1 MCDWLSQGKSIQPQL
16 LDIYRDLHRHPELG
30 NREFRTT
37 EKIEE
42 VLKELEIQTFRMT
55 ETGVIGYLE
64 CQPEADAVAFR
75 ADIDALPV
83 EEETGAAYAS
93 QVTGVMHAC
102 GHDLHT
108 TALLGTAMILSR
120 NRKILTKN
128 VVFIFQ
134 PDEEGDGGA
143 QRILDSGILE
153 RLRVKAVFGA
163 HINPDLP
170 AGTVGVKYGRFYAS
184 ACVFDVRVHGKGAH
198 GAEPEKG
205 IDPIYGASKICQ
217 GLKEL
222 TGYRNGE
229 RAVVTVGSFHGGNV
243 RNIIPDQVELMGIL
257 RTAGIELRDEMKSEI
272 RRVLRETDE
281 ECGTRSELNMRDGYV
296 GVTNHPGETELV
308 EDVGRQLLGADQVVV
323 EKEATMTTEDFGFF
337 LLKYPGSY
345 YHIGVGS
352 PYPLHSSK
360 MCPNTDAIPVAA
372 SLHAAVAAGWMEQ
385 EVRSEE

>member
-1 MCDWLSQGKSIQPQL
+1 MCDWRSQGKSIQPEL
-16 LDIYRDLHRHPELG
+16 LEIYRDLHRHPELG
-30 NREFRTT
+30 NQEFRTT
-37 EKIEE
+37 EKIEG
-42 VLKELEIQTFRMT
+42 VLKKLEIQTVRVT

-83 EEETGAAYAS
+83 AEETEMEYAS
-93 QVTGVMHAC
+93 KVPGMMHAC
-102 GHDLHT
+102 GHDFHT
-108 TALLGTAMILSR
+108 TALLGAAMILSR
-120 NRKILTKN
+120 NRKLLTKN

-153 RLRVKAVFGA
+153 RLRVKAVFSA

-184 ACVFDVRVHGKGAH
+184 ACVFDIRVQGKGTH

-229 RAVVTVGSFHGGNV
+229 RAVVTVGSFHGGNA

-272 RRVLRETDE
+272 RRVLQETDE
-281 ECGTRSELNMRDGYV
+281 ECGTRSALNMRDGYV
-296 GVTNHPGETELV
+296 GVTNHQGETELV
-308 EDVGRQLLGADQVVV
+308 EEIGRQLFGEDQVVV
-323 EKEATMTTEDFGFF
+323 EEEATMTTEDFGFF

-352 PYPLHSSK
+352 LYPLHNSK

-372 SLHAAVAAGWMEQ
+372 ALHAAVAASWMK
-385 EVRSEE
+385 RKDPSEE